1 MARRERHGESRA
13 TPAQGRGM
21 QLCGSLIS
29 GTTTCPACLRSTGQT
44 FLALCSELLQEEEK
58 IVLQTSPLMK
68 APQAEGGEGVPKGGW
83 NFNQSRTGI
92 KTQNSLS

>member
-1 MARRERHGESRA
+1 MAGRERHGESRA

-44 FLALCSELLQEEEK
+44 FLALCSELLQEGEK
-58 IVLQTSPLMK
+58 IVLQTSPSH
-68 APQAEGGEGVPKGGW
+68 E
-83 NFNQSRTGI
+83 STTGRGR
-92 KTQNSLS
+92 